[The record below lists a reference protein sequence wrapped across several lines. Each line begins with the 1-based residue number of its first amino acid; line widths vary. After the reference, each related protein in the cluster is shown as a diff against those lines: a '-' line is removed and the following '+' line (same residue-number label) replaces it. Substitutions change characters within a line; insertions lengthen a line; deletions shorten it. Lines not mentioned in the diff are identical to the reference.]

1 MERSGVIM
9 AIEANEL
16 FFRYNKKQPWILEN
30 VSLTLERGECVAL
43 LAPSG
48 FGKTTLAKLL
58 SGYLTAQKG
67 EVLCDGKPLPKKGL
81 CPVQMIFQHPENAVD
96 PRQKMHIAIEESGG
110 CDNELLKK
118 LGIENEWLNRFP
130 HELSGGELQRICV
143 ARALMC
149 GANYIICD
157 EISTMLD
164 AITQAQIWNAV
175 LEEAHKRQLGIL
187 VFTHNTHLAE
197 RIATRTITEKTI
209 SEAPL
214 F

>member
-1 MERSGVIM
+1 M
-9 AIEANEL
+9 AIEARNL
-16 FFRYNKKQPWILEN
+16 FFKYSKKQPWILDD
-30 VSLTLERGECVAL
+30 VSLTVERDECVAL

-48 FGKTTLAKLL
+48 FGKTTLAKVL

-81 CPVQMIFQHPENAVD
+81 CPVQMIFQHPEKAVD
-96 PRQKMHIAIEESGG
+96 PRQKLRIAIEEGG
-110 CDNELLKK
+110 ECNTELLKK
-118 LGIENEWLNRFP
+118 LGIENEWLDRYP

-149 GANYIICD
+149 GADYIICD

-175 LEEAHKRQLGIL
+175 LEEARRRKMGIL
-187 VFTHNTHLAE
+187 IFTHNTHLAE
-197 RIATRTITEKTI
+197 HIATRTIELSKKI
-209 SEAPL
+209 I
-214 F
+214 

>member
-1 MERSGVIM
+1 M
-9 AIEANEL
+9 AIEARNL
-16 FFRYNKKQPWILEN
+16 FFKYSKKHPWILDD
-30 VSLTLERGECVAL
+30 VSLTVERDECVAL

-48 FGKTTLAKLL
+48 FGKTTLAKVL

-81 CPVQMIFQHPENAVD
+81 CPVQMIFQHPEKAVD
-96 PRQKMHIAIEESGG
+96 PRQKLRIAIEEGG
-110 CDNELLKK
+110 ECNTELLKK
-118 LGIENEWLNRFP
+118 LGIENEWLDRYP

-149 GANYIICD
+149 GADYIICD

-175 LEEAHKRQLGIL
+175 LEEARRRKMGIL
-187 VFTHNTHLAE
+187 IFTHNTHLAE
-197 RIATRTITEKTI
+197 HIATRTITKKI
-209 SEAPL
+209 
-214 F
+214 

>member
-1 MERSGVIM
+1 M
-9 AIEANEL
+9 AIEARNL
-16 FFRYNKKQPWILEN
+16 FFKYSKKQPWILDD
-30 VSLTLERGECVAL
+30 VSLTVERGECVAL

-48 FGKTTLAKLL
+48 FGKTTLAKVL

-81 CPVQMIFQHPENAVD
+81 CPVQMIFQHPEKAVD
-96 PRQKMHIAIEESGG
+96 PRQKLRIAIEEGG
-110 CDNELLKK
+110 ECNAELLKK
-118 LGIENEWLNRFP
+118 LGIENEWLDRYP

-149 GANYIICD
+149 GADYIICD

-175 LEEAHKRQLGIL
+175 LEEARRRKMGIL
-187 VFTHNTHLAE
+187 IFTHNTHLAE
-197 RIATRTITEKTI
+197 HIATRIITKKI
-209 SEAPL
+209 
-214 F
+214 